1 MIKHASELLERFIN
15 EEKKKLA
22 EFEMPHMPTLGGAYE
37 EVTKQGIDQQYVIP
51 KFLNL
56 HTVSGFIMVGGKMLP
71 QQIDCMLVEGDG
83 KRYGLTNQFVYDI
96 EKVLCIFEV
105 KKTLTKADY
114 LDAFD
119 HLGAIRKAFAQ
130 HFEEKLRSGKFE
142 PKIDHAR
149 KTFAQITGKIAPV
162 RYLDIHELTKEDAMI
177 FYTLVQEQ
185 NAPASIVHGYGGYK
199 TEEGIRRSFMDIIE
213 ERATMNC
220 SGLGVPSLPS
230 LVTSNEYS
238 VVKGN
243 GNPYISIRDDNA
255 WVVLFSMRHN
265 PIKTILEVVWTKI
278 SNHLNVKMPYG
289 NDMEMENIA
298 PLLIAEPVRVGSE
311 VGWVYKSIEYVER
324 NLQRGEN
331 SLWSPAKIGKAEM
344 SVVDIMAMRGGYLEL
359 DKELDKYLI
368 KNYQCSLTLVTEN
381 LIKTR
386 MFALEDGYLRPLAK
400 VTFALSDNDEGG
412 FIALDRN
419 RFDSWCCIHNKD
431 PYYLTLVF
439 LDEL

>member
-1 MIKHASELLERFIN
+1 MIKHISELLERFIN
-15 EEKKKLA
+15 EEKEKLL
-22 EFEMPHMPTLGGAYE
+22 ELKMPHMPTLGNAYE
-37 EVTKQGIDQQYVIP
+37 ELTKQVIDQQYVIP
-51 KFLNL
+51 KTLNL
-56 HTVSGFIMVGGKMLP
+56 QMLSGFIMVGDNMLP
-71 QQIDCMLVEGDG
+71 QQIDCMLVEGVG
-83 KRYGLTNQFVYDI
+83 KRYGLTNQFVYNI
-96 EKVLCIFEV
+96 EQVLCIFEV

-119 HLGAIRKAFAQ
+119 HLGAIRKAFSH
-130 HFEEKLRSGKFE
+130 HFEEKLRTGKFE

-162 RYLDIHELTKEDAMI
+162 RYLDIHELSKEDALI

-199 TEEGIRRSFMDIIE
+199 SEEGIRRAFMDIIE
-213 ERATMNC
+213 ERAKNNC

-243 GNPYISIRDDNA
+243 GHPYISIRDDNA

-265 PIKTILEVVWTKI
+265 PIKAILEVVWTKI
-278 SNHLNVKMPYG
+278 SNHLKVNMPYG
-289 NDMEMENIA
+289 DDMEMENIA
-298 PLLIAEPVRVGSE
+298 PLLIAEPVRVGEE
-311 VGWVYKSIEYVER
+311 VGWAYKSIECGEK
-324 NLQRGEN
+324 NLQRKED
-331 SLWSPAKIGKAEM
+331 SLWSPARVGKVEM
-344 SVVDIMAMRGGYLEL
+344 SIFELMAMRGGYLNL
-359 DKELDKYLI
+359 DQDLDNYLI
-368 KNYQCSLTLVTEN
+368 KKYKSSLTLVTEN

-419 RFDSWCCIHNKD
+419 RFDSWCRINNKD